1 MSRRHKLLILI
12 PAIILIPIILGMI
25 PLNMAHKLASGGP
38 SAHCKQAQWSNQ
50 CLFHSVISHHNDSAI
65 VSLIST
71 SLGQKS
77 APTFDIHVLDA
88 DSILSN
94 ITFNSVPL
102 RC

>member
-25 PLNMAHKLASGGP
+25 PLNMAHKLASGCP

-50 CLFHSVISHHNDSAI
+50 CLFHSVISPHNDSTI

-71 SLGQKS
+71 TLGQES
-77 APTFDIHVLDA
+77 VPTFDIQVLDP
-88 DSILSN
+88 DSIHSN